1 MRRPVP
7 RASSR
12 RKPESSD
19 FGPLRTRRRIPAYAG
34 MTPGKKVGG
43 FTLVEL
49 VAAFAIFAIGVSI
62 ALSIGANALG
72 MAKRSSEYTRA
83 ALHAQSILDVVGVG
97 EPLSEGSDA
106 GEFDDG
112 YRWELAV
119 TQQEPPAAA
128 TGAIEEL
135 PIELYRLELVVRWGD
150 EREAKF
156 TTLRATSPSL
166 GGASA
171 PSPGGQR

>member
-1 MRRPVP
+1 MSERGGGGGGLENRPLSRPEPVRQGLDV
-7 RASSR
+7 RALR
-12 RKPESSD
+12 L
-19 FGPLRTRRRIPAYAG
+19 PLLLRAQS
-34 MTPGKKVGG
+34 G

-166 GGASA
+166 GGAS
-171 PSPGGQR
+171 PQSPGGQR